1 MEETKAPQIPP
12 FVPVMTIERFAQ
24 MSGLE
29 EGVIQSH
36 IRRGHL
42 PTIKLELAGRNA
54 FSRYERAHTL
64 FYMDQSCWQ
73 TQGYSARLDIE

>member
-29 EGVIQSH
+29 EGVIQGH
-36 IRRGHL
+36 IRRG
-42 PTIKLELAGRNA
+42 
-54 FSRYERAHTL
+54 
-64 FYMDQSCWQ
+64 
-73 TQGYSARLDIE
+73 

>member
-29 EGVIQSH
+29 EGVIQGH
-36 IRRGHL
+36 IRRGYL
-42 PTIKLELAGRNA
+42 PTIKLGRYRVINL
-54 FSRYERAHTL
+54 SLLQMQCLEEG
-64 FYMDQSCWQ
+64 DWS
-73 TQGYSARLDIE
+73 